1 MKPRDR
7 SKARELALALLFQD
21 HFQKHPPIEEA
32 FTLLGNKQPQI
43 RERALH
49 IREEVR
55 KRDRELEAIIEE
67 YSKWRKER
75 IDIID
80 RTILKMALYEML
92 YDPQVPPAVAI
103 DEAVELTKRFS
114 SATAY
119 RFINGLLDRVR
130 KEKMGDGNL
139 VQDRHSG

>member
-1 MKPRDR
+1 MRPRDR

-21 HFQKHPPIEEA
+21 HFQNQPPIEETFA
-32 FTLLGNKQPQI
+32 LLGNKQPQI

-55 KRDRELEAIIEE
+55 KRSRELEAIIEE

-92 YDPQVPPAVAI
+92 CDPQVPPAVAI
-103 DEAVELTKRFS
+103 NEAVELGKKFS
-114 SATAY
+114 SAVAY

-130 KEKMGDGNL
+130 KEKMGDDDL

>member
-21 HFQKHPPIEEA
+21 HFHKHPPIEEA
-32 FTLLGNKQPQI
+32 FALLGNKQPHI

-49 IREEVR
+49 IREGVR
-55 KRDRELEAIIEE
+55 ERETELETIIEE
-67 YSKWRKER
+67 YSKWKKER

-80 RTILKMALYEML
+80 KAILKMALYEML
-92 YDPQVPPAVAI
+92 CDPQVPPAVAI
-103 DEAVELTKRFS
+103 DEAVELAKKFS
-114 SATAY
+114 SGTAY

-130 KEKMGDGNL
+130 KEKMGDNNL
-139 VQDRHSG
+139 VQDYHNR

>member
-1 MKPRDR
+1 
-7 SKARELALALLFQD
+7 
-21 HFQKHPPIEEA
+21 
-32 FTLLGNKQPQI
+32 
-43 RERALH
+43 
-49 IREEVR
+49 
-55 KRDRELEAIIEE
+55 LEAIIEK

-92 YDPQVPPAVAI
+92 CDPQVPPAVAI
-103 DEAVELTKRFS
+103 NEAVELGKKFS
-114 SATAY
+114 SAVAY

-130 KEKMGDGNL
+130 KEKMGDDDL

>member
-1 MKPRDR
+1 MRPRDR

-21 HFQKHPPIEEA
+21 HFQNHPPTEEA
-32 FTLLGNKQPQI
+32 FALLGNKQPQI

-55 KRDRELEAIIEE
+55 KRERELEAIIEE

-80 RTILKMALYEML
+80 KTILKIALYEML
-92 YDPQVPPAVAI
+92 CDPQVPPAVAI
-103 DEAVELTKRFS
+103 NEAVELGKKFS
-114 SATAY
+114 SAVAY

-130 KEKMGDGNL
+130 KEKMGDDSI

>member
-21 HFQKHPPIEEA
+21 HFQRHPPIKEA
-32 FTLLGNKQPQI
+32 FALLENKQPQI

-49 IREEVR
+49 IREGVKER
-55 KRDRELEAIIEE
+55 ERELEIIIEE
-67 YSKWRKER
+67 YSKWKKER

-80 RTILKMALYEML
+80 KTILKMALYEML

-103 DEAVELTKRFS
+103 DEAVELAKKFS
-114 SATAY
+114 SGNAY

-130 KEKMGDGNL
+130 KEKMRR
-139 VQDRHSG
+139 Q